1 MAYIRCS
8 GGKEPTG
15 TKSITSNGTYNVAD
29 FAEADVNVPN
39 SNSTTYTYPS
49 GSTGGTVDMG
59 ETNDKRYVNAQNV
72 YSKGV
77 ADGASGKNTIS
88 YAAVGSRTGA
98 AGAGSS
104 GYTFSATVGYYYTV
118 AIGGANGATSNGFT
132 GSGFTQLGAIADS
145 NPYVCVGLIRATSSS
160 VTIKGN
166 GDWPGSEGAIAV
178 VRVAI

>member
-15 TKSITSNGTYNVAD
+15 TKSITANGTYNVVD

-77 ADGASGKNTIS
+77 LDGRTLTSQRRTTRGGSGVTVTFSFPNKIVGITNVSVDQQGSQEYANVFFYVRITGNNTVMINAALNGDTS
-88 YAAVGSRTGA
+88 NFVIDAVG
-98 AGAGSS
+98 
-104 GYTFSATVGYYYTV
+104 Y
-118 AIGGANGATSNGFT
+118 
-132 GSGFTQLGAIADS
+132 
-145 NPYVCVGLIRATSSS
+145 
-160 VTIKGN
+160 
-166 GDWPGSEGAIAV
+166 
-178 VRVAI
+178 

>member
-15 TKSITSNGTYNVAD
+15 TKEITANGAYIVVD

-59 ETNDKRYVNAQNV
+59 ATNDKRYVNAQNV

-77 ADGASGKNTIS
+77 TDGRSLSSQTKRVTFVASGDQGTTSSGTATFTFSNKVVAVTGIS
-88 YAAVGSRTGA
+88 LLTSAEWGSIATYKSFSISGKTVTVNMEGTGNGHSITYDFNVTAVG
-98 AGAGSS
+98 
-104 GYTFSATVGYYYTV
+104 Y
-118 AIGGANGATSNGFT
+118 
-132 GSGFTQLGAIADS
+132 
-145 NPYVCVGLIRATSSS
+145 
-160 VTIKGN
+160 
-166 GDWPGSEGAIAV
+166 
-178 VRVAI
+178 

>member
-15 TKSITSNGTYNVAD
+15 TKSITANGTYNVVD

-49 GSTGGTVDMG
+49 GSKGATVDMG

-77 ADGASGKNTIS
+77 TDGRALSSLTKTIRVGAGSDSSQTYSKTETFSFANKVVGVTAIVQTTRGFENIAQFYSVSVSGKNVTVNMKGVGS
-88 YAAVGSRTGA
+88 AGLEWNYDFSVTAVG
-98 AGAGSS
+98 
-104 GYTFSATVGYYYTV
+104 Y
-118 AIGGANGATSNGFT
+118 
-132 GSGFTQLGAIADS
+132 
-145 NPYVCVGLIRATSSS
+145 
-160 VTIKGN
+160 
-166 GDWPGSEGAIAV
+166 
-178 VRVAI
+178 

>member
-15 TKSITSNGTYNVAD
+15 TKEITANGTYNVVD

-77 ADGASGKNTIS
+77 TDGHTLSSKSATITVNASGEDERISSASATFSFANKVVGVTAITMTSTGYSQIARFKSFSISGKTVTINMEGLTTGYEHPYS
-88 YAAVGSRTGA
+88 FNVTAVG
-98 AGAGSS
+98 
-104 GYTFSATVGYYYTV
+104 Y
-118 AIGGANGATSNGFT
+118 
-132 GSGFTQLGAIADS
+132 
-145 NPYVCVGLIRATSSS
+145 
-160 VTIKGN
+160 
-166 GDWPGSEGAIAV
+166 
-178 VRVAI
+178 